1 MMKYICVM
9 FGCFVCFSCASTT
22 SLYSWKGYDE
32 AIYAYTEKADEAR
45 MQQILKVYE
54 KILKSKGS
62 RGIPAPGICADYGF
76 LLIKNGEVEKGKEL
90 LQKETELYPESKP
103 FIDRILKRFEK

>member
-1 MMKYICVM
+1 MIKYICVV
-9 FGCFVCFSCASTT
+9 FVCFMCFSCGPAS

-32 AIYAYTEKADEAR
+32 AIYAYTDKADEAR
-45 MQQILKVYE
+45 LQQILKVYE

-76 LLIKNGEVEKGKEL
+76 LLIKNGEVDKGKEL
-90 LQKETELYPESKP
+90 LQKEVEFYPESEP
-103 FIDRILKRFEK
+103 FISRILKRFEK